1 MLLFFAFFSILSVPL
16 SLSYLDMARL
26 DTAESESRASSR
38 EMVDAVGRVLLP
50 VHPPIYYQEE
60 LNLTLFVVCYYYY
73 NYYVRLVCVCFYHR
87 GCPSCLR
94 VDSLR
99 LGFFFSSSY
108 CYYSLPWKPTTN
120 RGLVYW
126 FL

>member
-26 DTAESESRASSR
+26 DTAESESRTSSR

-60 LNLTLFVVCYYYY
+60 LNLTLLVVCYYY
-73 NYYVRLVCVCFYHR
+73 NYYVRLVCVCVF
-87 GCPSCLR
+87 
-94 VDSLR
+94 
-99 LGFFFSSSY
+99 
-108 CYYSLPWKPTTN
+108 TT
-120 RGLVYW
+120 GGVHLVYVLIH
-126 FL
+126 FA